1 MIRVA
6 KAGKGTKDTTR
17 NEGGRRNPPVF
28 VSKSSPGTGC
38 RNWLRG
44 RRPRATARQN
54 FWRGYRREPGISRE
68 PMRLANGALGPL
80 FQAGS

>member
-44 RRPRATARQN
+44 RRATGNCAPKFLARLSPRTGN
-54 FWRGYRREPGISRE
+54 FP
-68 PMRLANGALGPL
+68 
-80 FQAGS
+80 